1 MQLSPEEVT
10 YLFKEVAVVRLYSMK
25 GHAEGIRAPRTE
37 HDSDRKASC
46 EGDYDVDEASSTDSD
61 DGDPDENKWQHAL
74 AKGTEFSI
82 PLEPETE
89 GDEISWD
96 IEWVYPKSTLDIER
110 YAVFRDLKR
119 RKYCITA
126 GSKFGAD
133 YLLYPGDPTLFH
145 AQFCVRVM
153 PLDVPV
159 VPSRLAAACRGSF
172 QARKHLL
179 YASIQ
184 EDGHV
189 VYTTFGQIGGFG

>member
-1 MQLSPEEVT
+1 MT
-10 YLFKEVAVVRLYSMK
+10 YLLKEVAVVRLYSMK
-25 GHAEGIRAPRTE
+25 VHADGIRSRGTE
-37 HDSDRKASC
+37 HIISDRKRNF
-46 EGDYDVDEASSTDSD
+46 EGDYDSDEASSSTDSD
-61 DGDPDENKWQHAL
+61 HGDPDANKWQRAL
-74 AKGTEFSI
+74 ANGTEFLI

-89 GDEISWD
+89 GEEISWD
-96 IEWVYPKSTLDIER
+96 IEWLYPENTVDIER
-110 YAVFRDLKR
+110 YAVYRDLKR

-145 AQFCVRVM
+145 AQFCVRIM
-153 PLDVPV
+153 PIDVPV

-179 YASIQ
+179 YASID
-184 EDGHV
+184 EGGHV